1 MHHTDEEMNNI
12 IDAILSKLKDH
23 TEQID
28 KLKLDNDL
36 VLSVCNI
43 IENSVP
49 VGNKHKINK
58 KRLALKVLAQ
68 IFGLTDLDKYS
79 ISQQIDLLHNDGKIK
94 KVKFLTNAK
103 HFLTEF
109 FNH

>member
-12 IDAILSKLKDH
+12 IDAILAKLKDH

-103 HFLTEF
+103 HFLADF